1 MTLEQLLLRLQ
12 DPQQLKFAEVIA
24 TLETYYQYTPQS
36 FNNGLGAEVIH
47 NPAGTNEGSC
57 KVFAFGLLQQLSAE
71 QTLACFA
78 EHYQKVL
85 ATPEGSD
92 HANIRS
98 FMRHGWAGLEFLGSE
113 PALKSK
119 SGG

>member
-1 MTLEQLLLRLQ
+1 MTLEQLLFRLQ
-12 DPQQLKFAEVIA
+12 DPQSLKFAEVIA
-24 TLETYYQYTPQS
+24 TLEAYYQYTPQS
-36 FNNGLGAEVIH
+36 FNNGLGADSVQ

-57 KVFAFGLLQQLSAE
+57 KVFAFGLLQQLSVE

-85 ATPEGSD
+85 ATPEGTD

-98 FMRHGWAGLEFLGSE
+98 FMRHGWAGIEFFGSE
-113 PALKSK
+113 PALKRWPS
-119 SGG
+119 

>member
-1 MTLEQLLLRLQ
+1 MTLEQLLQALQ
-12 DPQQLKFAEVIA
+12 QQQTLNFADVLT
-24 TLETYYQYTPQS
+24 TLDANYQYTAQS
-36 FNNGLGAEVIH
+36 FNNGQVQNA
-47 NPAGTNEGSC
+47 AGTNEGSC
-57 KVFAFGLLQQLSAE
+57 KVFAFGKLQQLSVE

-98 FMRHGWAGLEFLGSE
+98 FMQQGWAGIEFLGAE
-113 PALKSK
+113 PALKIK
-119 SGG
+119 

>member
-1 MTLEQLLLRLQ
+1 MTLELLLQALQ
-12 DPQQLKFAEVIA
+12 QQQELKFAEVIA
-24 TLETYYQYTPQS
+24 TIEANYTYTPQS
-36 FNNGLGAEVIH
+36 FNNGIGEDRVH

-57 KVFAFGLLQQLSAE
+57 KVFAFGQLQQLAPE

-85 ATPEGSD
+85 ATPEASD

-98 FMRHGWAGLEFLGSE
+98 FMKYGWAGIEFLGDES
-113 PALKSK
+113 ALKLK
-119 SGG
+119 SAA